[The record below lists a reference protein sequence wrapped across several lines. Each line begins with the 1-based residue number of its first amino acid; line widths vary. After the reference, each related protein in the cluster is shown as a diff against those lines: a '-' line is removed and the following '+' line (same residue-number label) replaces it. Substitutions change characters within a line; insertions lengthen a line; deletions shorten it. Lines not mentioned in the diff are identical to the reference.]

1 MSREGEKHD
10 CLVNPCGFPAP
21 LPLPCSPLRALSF
34 APPSMPSPLLP
45 SPYPLLLLP
54 LPLPSSSRGLSSTV
68 RKCISRDTGQEY
80 AVKIIDKSQD
90 EAITESIMIEKR
102 VLGSLPQHKHISE
115 CQYLFVK
122 HLYQSTMWISVW

>member
-1 MSREGEKHD
+1 M
-10 CLVNPCGFPAP
+10 
-21 LPLPCSPLRALSF
+21 
-34 APPSMPSPLLP
+34 
-45 SPYPLLLLP
+45 
-54 LPLPSSSRGLSSTV
+54 

-115 CQYLFVK
+115 WMVSILVCDQCLVK
-122 HLYQSTMWISVW
+122 IGQIGQCVSNVFRKSIRVKRVWCNIVSIFNILMVANDHLC